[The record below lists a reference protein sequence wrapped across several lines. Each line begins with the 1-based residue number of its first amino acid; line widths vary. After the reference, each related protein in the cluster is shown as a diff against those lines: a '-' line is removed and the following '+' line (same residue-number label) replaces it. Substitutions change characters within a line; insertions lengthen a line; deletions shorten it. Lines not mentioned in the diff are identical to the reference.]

1 MRKFGEKMIFKVE
14 YTEKAK
20 KSIKKLDNSVRMMI
34 KAWIE
39 KNLVGTSDPR
49 KHGKGL
55 TSNLSGYWRYRVGD
69 YRILTEIQD
78 DRLIILVIE
87 VGHRRDIYK

>member
-1 MRKFGEKMIFKVE
+1 MRFDVE

-20 KSIKKLDNSVRMMI
+20 KSIRKLDNSVRMMI

-39 KNLVGTSDPR
+39 KNLVGIDDPK

-55 TSNLSGYWRYRVGD
+55 SSSLSGYWRYRVGD
-69 YRILTEIQD
+69 YRILAEIQEH
-78 DRLIILVIE
+78 RLVILVIE